1 MKEEKIEIS
10 FIRARFNEIT
20 KEEQN
25 LIDKAKSS
33 IKNAYAPY
41 SGFLVGASLLLN
53 NGEIVTGSNQENVAY
68 PSGLCAER
76 VALFYAG
83 SKYPNITIKMI
94 AITAK
99 SKTFEITDIISPCG
113 ACRQVMAEYQEKQGK
128 NIKILLHTQDN
139 EILILKRVED
149 LLPFMFKNP
158 FLKKY

>member
-10 FIRARFNEIT
+10 FIRCRFNEIT

-83 SKYPNITIKMI
+83 SRYPNINIKMI

-113 ACRQVMAEYQEKQGK
+113 SCRQVMAEYQEKQGTD
-128 NIKILLHTQDN
+128 IKILLHTQDN

>member
-68 PSGLCAER
+68 SSGLCAER